1 MNIAKY
7 SLDNPKVIYFF
18 LVVMLIGGILSF
30 GSLGKKEDSPFV
42 IKTAVLVTQYP
53 GASPKEVEELI
64 TEPIEREIQS
74 MRRVYKIKSDSYYGM
89 SKISI
94 ELDPATPPDEM
105 PQMWDELRRKV
116 LNVQS
121 QLPQG
126 ASVIKVSDDFG
137 DVFGIYFALTA
148 DDGFSYH
155 DLREWGQKLKTD
167 LVTIEGVQKVALFG
181 EQTEVVNIFISM
193 SKLANSGINLN
204 SVMQTIKSQNSLIN
218 TGEKKAGSIQLKV
231 LAEGTY
237 KNLTDIRNQLIS
249 TESGQQI
256 RFGDIAVVEKG
267 YLEPPSTLIRVNG
280 KKAIG
285 IGVSTAP
292 DYDVVK
298 AGESVRMRL
307 AQIEQQIPVGIEMV
321 TLYPEDRIAREANNG
336 FILNLIESVVIVI
349 FIILIVMG
357 IRAGLLIGSSLIF
370 CIGGTLLIMQFMG
383 VGLNRTSLA
392 AFIIA
397 MGMLVDNAIV
407 VTDNAQIA
415 IKRGVRRRQALING
429 ATIPQW
435 GLLGAT
441 MIAVFSF
448 LPLYLAQSSVAEM
461 VKPLFIVLAVS
472 LILSWVLALSQ
483 TTVFGNFILKEGDGE
498 NGKDPYDKPFYHKF
512 GNFLRLLIR
521 YKVVTL
527 VVMIG
532 LFMLSLV
539 VMGLLPQN
547 FFPNMDKPYL
557 RADCFLPEG
566 YSIRE
571 TEKDMGRI
579 EDFLMRQDE
588 VVNVSGTY
596 GSSPL
601 RYYLASTSFGPKPNF
616 GNLLV
621 EVKDKKYTTTVEA
634 RLNQYVRENFP
645 NILIRSSLFKLS
657 PAVEANIEFGFIG
670 DNIDTLTMLTEQAMA
685 VMRECD
691 MATDVKNSWGNK
703 VPVWEPVYSQERGQ
717 RLGITRQAVAYALK
731 IATNGLALGDYR
743 EKDLF
748 MPILLKEDNIKT
760 SGIDNMR
767 TLPVFSQSGYAVPLA
782 QVVDSFAF
790 NFNYNVI
797 KRYNREKVMMAQ
809 CDSKR
814 GANTMA
820 AFTQIKNALEE
831 KMVLP
836 QGYRMKVFGED
847 ESQAESNAAIEANL
861 PLTFILMFIVL
872 LFLFKTY
879 RKPTIILLMV
889 PLIFIGVVFG
899 LVVTGKMLDFFA
911 LLGVLGLIG
920 MNIKNAIVLVDQIG
934 IEEEKGLPRLEA
946 IIEATKS
953 RIVPVSMASGTTLLG
968 GLALLFDAMF
978 GGMAACIMGGLL
990 VASLL
995 TIFVLPVTYSLLFRV
1010 KVTDVVPQM
1019 TNEE

>member
-298 AGESVRMRL
+298 AGESVRIRL

-953 RIVPVSMASGTTLLG
+953 RIVPVSMASGTTILG
-968 GLALLFDAMF
+968 MLPLLFDAMF

>member
-18 LVVMLIGGILSF
+18 LAVMLIGGVLSF

-42 IKTAVLVTQYP
+42 IKTAVLITQYP

-89 SKISI
+89 SKINI
-94 ELDPATPPDEM
+94 ELSPATPPEEM

-126 ASVIKVSDDFG
+126 ASTIKVSDDFG
-137 DVFGIYFALTA
+137 DVFGIYFSLTA
-148 DDGFSYH
+148 DEGFTYR
-155 DLREWGQKLKTD
+155 DLRDWGQRLKTE

-181 EQTEVVNIFISM
+181 EQTEVVNVFISM

-204 SVMQTIKSQNSLIN
+204 NLMQTIKAQNSLIN
-218 TGEKKAGSIQLKV
+218 TGEKRAGSIQLKI

-237 KNLTDIRNQLIS
+237 KNLTDIKNQLIS
-249 TESGQQI
+249 TETGQQV
-256 RFGDIAVVEKG
+256 RLGDIAMIEKG
-267 YLEPPSTLIRVNG
+267 YLEPPGTLIRVNG

-298 AGESVRMRL
+298 AGEAVRLKLARL
-307 AQIEQQIPVGIEMV
+307 EEQMPVGIEMV
-321 TLYPEDRIAREANNG
+321 TLYPEDQIAREANNG
-336 FILNLIESVVIVI
+336 FILNLIESVFIVI
-349 FIILIVMG
+349 LIILLVMG
-357 IRAGLLIGSSLIF
+357 VRAGLLIGSSLVF

-407 VTDNAQIA
+407 VTDNAQVA
-415 IKRGVRRRQALING
+415 IQRGVRRRQALIDG
-429 ATIPQW
+429 ATVPQW

-448 LPLYLAQSSVAEM
+448 LLLYLAQSSVAEM

-472 LILSWVLALSQ
+472 LLLSWVLALTQ
-483 TTVFGNFILKEGDGE
+483 TTVFGNFILKQGNGE
-498 NGKDPYDKPFYHKF
+498 ACADPYDKPFYHKF
-512 GNFLRLLIR
+512 GRLLRFLIR
-521 YKVVTL
+521 YKVTTL

-539 VMGLLPQN
+539 VMGALPQN
-547 FFPNMDKPYL
+547 FFPNMDKPYF

-571 TEKDMGRI
+571 TERDMGQI
-579 EDFLMRQDE
+579 EDFLMQQEE

-601 RYYLASTSFGPKPNF
+601 RYYLASTSFGPKSNF

-621 EVKDKKYTTTVEA
+621 EVKDKKYTAAVES
-634 RLNQYVRENFP
+634 RLNEYVRENYP

-670 DNIDTLTMLTEQAMA
+670 DNIDTLTMLTEKAMA
-685 VMRECD
+685 VMRKCD
-691 MATDVKNSWGNK
+691 MVTDIKNSWGNK
-703 VPVWEPVYSQERGQ
+703 VPIWEPVYSQERGQ

-731 IATNGLALGDYR
+731 IATNGLPIGDYR

-748 MPILLKEDNIKT
+748 MPILLKEDNIA
-760 SGIDNMR
+760 SSDIDNMR

-790 NFNYNVI
+790 NYNYNVV

-820 AFTQIKNALEE
+820 AFSQMKR
-831 KMVLP
+831 MVQDEVAVP
-836 QGYRMKVFGED
+836 QGYRMKIFGED
-847 ESQAESNAAIEANL
+847 ETQEESNSAMAANL
-861 PLTFILMFIVL
+861 PLTFILMFVVL
-872 LFLFKTY
+872 LFLFRTY

-899 LVVTGKMLDFFA
+899 LAVTGKMLDFFA
-911 LLGVLGLIG
+911 ILGVLGLIG

-934 IEEEKGLPRLEA
+934 IEEAKGTPRLEA

-953 RIVPVSMASGTTLLG
+953 RIVPVSMASGTTILG
-968 GLALLFDAMF
+968 MLPLLFDAMF

-1010 KVTDVVPQM
+1010 KVTDR
-1019 TNEE
+1019 TEETIDE